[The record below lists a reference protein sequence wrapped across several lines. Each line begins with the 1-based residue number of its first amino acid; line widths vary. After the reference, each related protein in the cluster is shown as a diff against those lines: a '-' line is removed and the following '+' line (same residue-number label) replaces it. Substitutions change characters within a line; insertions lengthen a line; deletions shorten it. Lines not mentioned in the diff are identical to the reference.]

1 MRRVI
6 ARYPLEKTRG
16 VVFAVDVSVWPRRE
30 AEHSPERGYH
40 YQPSRRSVGQPI
52 VAEWVCKG
60 RRWSPKSQR
69 TLAARWQSLGRPSP
83 SRRPLAI
90 RLAPSPL
97 QPIFWLKPSL
107 LSSRFTVESLRGLP
121 VVCSRERRLSETV
134 AARRSWTSSS
144 RSFSA
149 ISSVFGGL
157 PLPYSVPAKLPA
169 GLC

>member
-16 VVFAVDVSVWPRRE
+16 VVFAVAVSVWPRRE
-30 AEHSPERGYH
+30 AEHSPERGYQ

-60 RRWSPKSQR
+60 RCWSPKRSTNTSCSVAISR
-69 TLAARWQSLGRPSP
+69 ATITLQAALSH
-83 SRRPLAI
+83 
-90 RLAPSPL
+90 
-97 QPIFWLKPSL
+97 
-107 LSSRFTVESLRGLP
+107 SSRSIAPTAHFLAEAEPLEQPLHGGVAQGLP
-121 VVCSRERRLSETV
+121 VVRSRERRLSETV

-157 PLPYSVPAKLPA
+157 PYSVPAKLPA